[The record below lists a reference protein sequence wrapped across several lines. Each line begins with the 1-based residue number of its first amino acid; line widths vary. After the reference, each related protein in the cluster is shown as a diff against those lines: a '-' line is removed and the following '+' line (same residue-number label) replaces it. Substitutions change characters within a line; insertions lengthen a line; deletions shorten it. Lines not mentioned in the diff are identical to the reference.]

1 MSNKIKYIPV
11 EALRQEL
18 IGCQFADQCDMAG
31 RYEYERIRA
40 IKNILDWID
49 SPSYLERLVHC
60 GFEVPKTETSE
71 MDSELTLDEYLSDL
85 FY

>member
-1 MSNKIKYIPV
+1 MQFVHLFTKSKFCIIGEGLVV

-40 IKNILDWID
+40 IKNILEGMGRFPQRI
-49 SPSYLERLVHC
+49 
-60 GFEVPKTETSE
+60 FENYPYFCRYQPK
-71 MDSELTLDEYLSDL
+71 
-85 FY
+85 